1 MTDIDV
7 EYSNVYSNGRATF
20 SQQQLERSRP
30 RSLMYMYK
38 LNEQQNFACRLKQY
52 NGNSVCITL
61 SPSDTLSDLYEK
73 TENAIHN
80 GVAYDLTPLRI
91 YPKGAHGNVA
101 ISLIN
106 RPTLGDLSVEWCKKE
121 YNIENDCTWEN
132 KKIKDLFVLSNENV
146 IRSIPNLSHIRLNDF
161 IKSNPSCFIPDP
173 NSSFLKTY
181 VIYVVDEK
189 ALEDMLKIKSESYWD
204 TLKKMFSK
212 SFSCKI

>member
-80 GVAYDLTPLRI
+80 GVAYDL
-91 YPKGAHGNVA
+91 
-101 ISLIN
+101 
-106 RPTLGDLSVEWCKKE
+106 KKE
-121 YNIENDCTWEN
+121 YNIENDCIREN